1 MVVTVGN
8 TRPTVT
14 LDLPQGGVYGWGD
27 EIAYKVTVTDP
38 EDGTIDCNKVVV
50 SPGIFHD
57 EGGNAHVHPGVNKTG
72 CEGTIGVEQESGHEK
87 SANIALVLSASYTD
101 NGAAGSQ
108 PLEGFSTRRL
118 NPKEIQA
125 EHFVGQTGTTTVENT
140 SAEGARRVSS
150 LDPGDSFYFEPVS
163 LKGIT
168 KLSVRYAS
176 TGAGGLAEIRLDS
189 PTGPLV
195 GTADLSASGGT
206 GVYKTV
212 TANLTPPD
220 AADHRLYVVA
230 AARSGGPTTAL
241 YDIDQ
246 LTFSGKGVAANAA
259 PEVAISADVTSG
271 VAPLLVNFTGNVSTP
286 RAQPSRTR
294 GTSTPT
300 ARRTPR
306 PRTRR
311 TPTPP

>member
-14 LDLPQGGVYGWGD
+14 LDIPQGGVYGWGD

-72 CEGTIGVEQESGHEK
+72 CEGTIRVEQESGHEK

-125 EHFVGQTGTTTVENT
+125 EHFAGQTGTTTVDNT
-140 SAEGARRVSS
+140 SAEGAKAR
-150 LDPGDSFYFEPVS
+150 LEP
-163 LKGIT
+163 
-168 KLSVRYAS
+168 
-176 TGAGGLAEIRLDS
+176 
-189 PTGPLV
+189 
-195 GTADLSASGGT
+195 
-206 GVYKTV
+206 
-212 TANLTPPD
+212 
-220 AADHRLYVVA
+220 
-230 AARSGGPTTAL
+230 RSG
-241 YDIDQ
+241 
-246 LTFSGKGVAANAA
+246 
-259 PEVAISADVTSG
+259 
-271 VAPLLVNFTGNVSTP
+271 
-286 RAQPSRTR
+286 
-294 GTSTPT
+294 
-300 ARRTPR
+300 
-306 PRTRR
+306 
-311 TPTPP
+311 